1 MERVTRR
8 KKTEKVRR
16 RKRNKEREEEG
27 EEGEDGRGP
36 GIFWYDMR
44 VFKCIFLAC
53 ACV

>member
-1 MERVTRR
+1 MERGTRR

-16 RKRNKEREEEG
+16 RKRIKER